1 MQTDKTTGTTNLVG
15 NIITHVTT
23 LVRKELQLARAEI
36 GENLNTAATA
46 VGVIVGGVVLTLVGL
61 NVIAAALVAA
71 LSAAG
76 LHPFWSAVI
85 VGGVAIIAAL
95 IMIKGGM
102 SKLKASSLA
111 PTRTTENV
119 RRDVHAITET
129 TNV

>member
-1 MQTDKTTGTTNLVG
+1 MPTEQTTGTTNLVS
-15 NIITHVTT
+15 NIIGHVTT
-23 LVRKELQLARAEI
+23 LVRKEMELARAEL
-36 GENLNTAATA
+36 GENLNGAMTA
-46 VGVIVGGVVLTLVGL
+46 VGVIVAGVVFSLVGL

-71 LSAAG
+71 LTAAG

-85 VGGVAIIAAL
+85 VGGITLIAAL

-119 RRDVHAITET
+119 RRDVSAIRET
-129 TNV
+129 TNG

>member
-1 MQTDKTTGTTNLVG
+1 MPTEQTTGTTNLVS
-15 NIITHVTT
+15 NIIGHVTT
-23 LVRKELQLARAEI
+23 LVRKEMELARAEL
-36 GENLNTAATA
+36 GENLNGAMTA
-46 VGVIVGGVVLTLVGL
+46 VGVIVAGVVFTLVGL

-71 LSAAG
+71 LTAAG

-85 VGGVAIIAAL
+85 VGGIALIAAL

-119 RRDVHAITET
+119 RRDVSAIRET
-129 TNV
+129 TNG

>member
-1 MQTDKTTGTTNLVG
+1 MQTDNTTGTTNLVS

-23 LVRKELQLARAEI
+23 LVRKEMQLARAEI
-36 GENLNTAATA
+36 GENLNGAATA

-85 VGGVAIIAAL
+85 VGGVAIVAAL

-129 TNV
+129 TNG

>member
-1 MQTDKTTGTTNLVG
+1 MPTEQTTGTTNLVS
-15 NIITHVTT
+15 NIIGHVTT
-23 LVRKELQLARAEI
+23 LVRKEMELARAEL
-36 GENLNTAATA
+36 GENLNGAMTA
-46 VGVIVGGVVLTLVGL
+46 VGVIVAGVVFSLVGL

-71 LSAAG
+71 LTAAG

-85 VGGVAIIAAL
+85 VGGIALIAAL

-119 RRDVHAITET
+119 RRDVSAIRET
-129 TNV
+129 TNG